1 MTQKFQ
7 FFKNLQ
13 VTSKLFLD
21 FVGVIKASILQKK
34 KQGFNMFYLKT
45 ELNDIVS

>member
-34 KQGFNMFYLKT
+34 QGFNMFYLKT
-45 ELNDIVS
+45 ELNVIVS